1 MAIALF
7 ATFVLLIFSGYP
19 VAWLMGGLAVLFT
32 VISVFSDNY
41 FDTFFGVDWGYSS
54 IVVAR
59 IYAVMNNWVLVA
71 LPGLLL
77 GGLYAVFILSYA
89 WLRPVSCSCSQR
101 CRHIHNLQR
110 YYPLHGDPVDRSLHG
125 VHLPKDRDMVTA
137 NCLWSV
143 TFETFSAQSYDFGFP
158 LLIPQFSIF
167 QSGSVQSRETPV
179 QIDCIE
185 PDPSLHK
192 PRWPGWAER

>member
-1 MAIALF
+1 MISDPSRYMAIGLF

-19 VAWLMGGLAVLFT
+19 VVWLMGGLAVLFT

-89 WLRPVSCSCSQR
+89 WLRPSVA
-101 CRHIHNLQR
+101 
-110 YYPLHGDPVDRSLHG
+110 PA
-125 VHLPKDRDMVTA
+125 PKDADTFTIYKGIIPFMEIQLIGVCMV
-137 NCLWSV
+137 
-143 TFETFSAQSYDFGFP
+143 FIFP
-158 LLIPQFSIF
+158 KIATWLPQIAYG
-167 QSGSVQSRETPV
+167 Q
-179 QIDCIE
+179 
-185 PDPSLHK
+185 
-192 PRWPGWAER
+192 